1 MRLESGNAFE
11 ARHSLAPS
19 LTSVLSLYPSS
30 LHCRLL
36 SGLLAGPQI
45 CQAGPASEPLPLLFS
60 DIHAAP
66 CFTPMWVLM
75 KCPLLTKAF
84 PNIFYDSPH
93 LQHFLCA
100 FPLNFLPCCCYV
112 VAKLCLTLC
121 DPMDC
126 SLPGSSVPEI
136 SRQEYWSGLPCPS
149 PGDLPDPGM
158 EPTSPA
164 LAGGFFTATWEAWA
178 TEWIQP
184 KSA

>member
-1 MRLESGNAFE
+1 MSFDSPKNGKKVKVESDSLPQTLHLTQLRLESGNALK

-45 CQAGPASEPLPLLFS
+45 CQAGPASEPLPLLFP

-75 KCPLLTKAF
+75 KCPLLTEAF
-84 PNIFYDSPH
+84 PNISYDSPH
-93 LQHFLCA
+93 PQHFLCT
-100 FPLNFLPCCCYV
+100 FPLNFLPCCCCYV

-126 SLPGSSVPEI
+126 RPARL
-136 SRQEYWSGLPCPS
+136 LCP
-149 PGDLPDPGM
+149 
-158 EPTSPA
+158 
-164 LAGGFFTATWEAWA
+164 
-178 TEWIQP
+178 
-184 KSA
+184 